1 MGSRRDGHH
10 RARVGAGAEPA
21 RLARAADACGA
32 PVHEPHLRVA
42 GGRARPGGR
51 REPRRHVHHRA
62 LADLGHRAYASGG
75 RARSPGGSYPAARG
89 GSAMKQAL
97 TVLAAALCIAAC
109 SKSGSPATGLT
120 IAVIPK
126 GTTHEFWKSIHAG
139 AVQASQ
145 ELSAQGE
152 PVTIIWKGPLREDDR
167 EQQVQVVE
175 GFLSQGVQGIVL
187 APLDNVA
194 LVRPVE
200 EARRAGVPTVII
212 DSDLQ
217 TDSTVS
223 FVATDNYK
231 GGQMGADRLGS
242 LLGGQGSVLLLRYAE
257 GSASTAA
264 RERGFLEQL
273 KAKYPAIRVVSADQ
287 YAGPTRETAK
297 QASENLLNR
306 FGTGLQGIFTPN
318 ESSTIGMLLALQD
331 IGLAGKVRFVGFDA
345 SSILIAA
352 IRAHQL
358 DGLVVQNPM
367 RMGYLGVKTMA
378 DHLHGR
384 PVERRIDTGVMLVTG
399 ANLDSAATQEVIHPP
414 IARYLTEQ

>member
-1 MGSRRDGHH
+1 MKK
-10 RARVGAGAEPA
+10 AVAVLAAVLCLVG
-21 RLARAADACGA
+21 CGK
-32 PVHEPHLRVA
+32 
-42 GGRARPGGR
+42 
-51 REPRRHVHHRA
+51 
-62 LADLGHRAYASGG
+62 
-75 RARSPGGSYPAARG
+75 ARSPN
-89 GSAMKQAL
+89 
-97 TVLAAALCIAAC
+97 
-109 SKSGSPATGLT
+109 GLT

-145 ELSAQGE
+145 ELSAQGT

-212 DSDLQ
+212 DSGLE
-217 TDSTVS
+217 TDSIVS

-231 GGQMGADRLGS
+231 GGQLAADRLGS
-242 LLGGQGSVLLLRYAE
+242 LLGGKGSVLLLRYAE
-257 GSASTAA
+257 GSASTTE

-273 KAKYPAIRVVSADQ
+273 KAKYPGIRVVSSDQ

-297 QASENLLNR
+297 RASENLLNR
-306 FGTGLQGIFTPN
+306 FGTSLGGIFTVN

-345 SSILIAA
+345 TGILLDA
-352 IRAHQL
+352 IKAHQL
-358 DGLVVQNPM
+358 DGIVVQNPM

-378 DHLHGR
+378 DYLRGK
-384 PVERRIDTGVMLVTG
+384 PVERRIDTGVILVTG

-414 IARYLTEQ
+414 IARYLTGP

>member
-1 MGSRRDGHH
+1 MK
-10 RARVGAGAEPA
+10 
-21 RLARAADACGA
+21 
-32 PVHEPHLRVA
+32 
-42 GGRARPGGR
+42 RPFG
-51 REPRRHVHHRA
+51 
-62 LADLGHRAYASGG
+62 
-75 RARSPGGSYPAARG
+75 
-89 GSAMKQAL
+89 
-97 TVLAAALCIAAC
+97 VLAAALCIAAC
-109 SKSGSPATGLT
+109 SKSGSRQTGLT

-145 ELSAQGE
+145 ELTAQGE

-187 APLDNVA
+187 APLDDRA

-231 GGQMGADRLGS
+231 GGQMAADRLGS
-242 LLGGQGSVLLLRYAE
+242 LLGGKGSVLLLRYAE

-264 RERGFLEQL
+264 RERGFLEQVN
-273 KAKYPAIRVVSADQ
+273 AKYPGIRVVSADQ

-297 QASENLLNR
+297 RASENLLNR

-345 SSILIAA
+345 SAILLDA
-352 IRAHQL
+352 IKARQL
-358 DGLVVQNPM
+358 DGIVVQNPM

-378 DHLHGR
+378 DYLHGR
-384 PVERRIDTGVMLVTG
+384 PVERRIDTGVILVTG
-399 ANLDSAATQEVIHPP
+399 ANIDSTATQEVIHPP
-414 IARYLTEQ
+414 IARYLGEQ

>member
-1 MGSRRDGHH
+1 
-10 RARVGAGAEPA
+10 
-21 RLARAADACGA
+21 
-32 PVHEPHLRVA
+32 
-42 GGRARPGGR
+42 
-51 REPRRHVHHRA
+51 
-62 LADLGHRAYASGG
+62 
-75 RARSPGGSYPAARG
+75 
-89 GSAMKQAL
+89 MKQAL
-97 TVLAAALCIAAC
+97 AVFATALCIAAC
-109 SKSGSPATGLT
+109 SKSGSRANGLT

-145 ELSAQGE
+145 ELSAQGQ

-212 DSDLQ
+212 DSGLE

-223 FVATDNYK
+223 VVATDNYK
-231 GGQMGADRLGS
+231 GGQMAADRLG
-242 LLGGQGSVLLLRYAE
+242 VLLNNRGVVLMLRYAE
-257 GSASTAA
+257 GSASTTE

-273 KAKYPAIRVVSADQ
+273 KAKYPGIRVVSSDQ

-297 QASENLLNR
+297 RASENLLNR
-306 FGTGLQGIFTPN
+306 FGSGLQGIFTVN

-345 SSILIAA
+345 SAILLDA
-352 IRAHQL
+352 IKARQL
-358 DGLVVQNPM
+358 DGIVVQNPM

-378 DHLHGR
+378 DYLRGK

>member
-1 MGSRRDGHH
+1 MK
-10 RARVGAGAEPA
+10 
-21 RLARAADACGA
+21 
-32 PVHEPHLRVA
+32 
-42 GGRARPGGR
+42 
-51 REPRRHVHHRA
+51 
-62 LADLGHRAYASGG
+62 
-75 RARSPGGSYPAARG
+75 RSFG
-89 GSAMKQAL
+89 
-97 TVLAAALCIAAC
+97 VLAAALCIAAC
-109 SKSGSPATGLT
+109 SKSGSRQTGLT

-187 APLDNVA
+187 APLDDRA

-231 GGQMGADRLGS
+231 GGQMAADRLGS
-242 LLGGQGSVLLLRYAE
+242 LLGGKGSVLLLRYAE

-273 KAKYPAIRVVSADQ
+273 KAKYPGIRVVSADQ

-297 QASENLLNR
+297 RASENLLNR

-345 SSILIAA
+345 SAILLDA
-352 IRAHQL
+352 IKARQL
-358 DGLVVQNPM
+358 DGIVVQNPM

-378 DHLHGR
+378 DYLHGK
-384 PVERRIDTGVMLVTG
+384 PVERRIDTGVILVTG
-399 ANLDSAATQEVIHPP
+399 ANIDSAATQEVIHPP
-414 IARYLTEQ
+414 IARYLGEQ